1 MADLTQAQKDALYA
15 EFREQQENDE
25 RVRNEKK
32 NLDRFERGG
41 TIVQLDLSSPQPKVD
56 KHTKEPILNEHGQQT
71 FWDAIYFVTL
81 AQLGSE
87 KKYMISL
94 DLGKDLVLGGDYVF
108 TGKNAT
114 EKSKEKVTL
123 ITKI

>member
-1 MADLTQAQKDALYA
+1 MATMTQQEKDALYA
-15 EFREQQENDE
+15 EFRETQENEE
-25 RVRNEKK
+25 RIRQEKM
-32 NLDRFERGG
+32 NLDVFQRGG
-41 TIVQLDLSSPQPKVD
+41 TLVQLDPSHPQVKLD
-56 KHTKEPILNEHGQQT
+56 RTTKEPVLDGEGKPT

-87 KKYMISL
+87 KKFVISL
-94 DLGKDLVLGGDYVF
+94 ELGKDLAVGSHYVF
-108 TGKNAT
+108 SGKNAT